1 VVGRE
6 LVSLVVAF
14 ISVLHEL
21 AEPTLL
27 KVSVVL
33 CLDGFH
39 LALNCGI
46 NFILEGSLIA
56 AIFLF
61 RLVGKSRALG
71 CRSRRVSLS
80 KACST

>member
-1 VVGRE
+1 MVGRE

-27 KVSVVL
+27 KVSIVL

-46 NFILEGSLIA
+46 NFILEGSLIGCHLSLPA
-56 AIFLF
+56 SWEVAGV
-61 RLVGKSRALG
+61 RL
-71 CRSRRVSLS
+71 
-80 KACST
+80 